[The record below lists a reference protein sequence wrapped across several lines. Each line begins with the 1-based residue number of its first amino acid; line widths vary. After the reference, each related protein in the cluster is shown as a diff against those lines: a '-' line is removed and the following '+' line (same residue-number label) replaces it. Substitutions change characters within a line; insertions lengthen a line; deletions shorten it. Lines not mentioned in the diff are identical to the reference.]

1 MDHDMKNKTT
11 SSSRRVPVLGA
22 LACAL
27 TLAAL
32 PAARADAPTDGALAA
47 DHAGY
52 RAQQAAIQ
60 RLNDTGAHPLRS
72 FSLAKA
78 QCWLDVSF
86 HEYTRNDR
94 SRFPQEALD
103 ESRRITDYL
112 TRGGAVGAADNPAR
126 QTPRVNGAAKLRDD
140 LWAQAEALKGHA
152 GWRCAERLV
161 ACGEVE
167 LVHAGNEYNQQGW
180 RHAKPYIQIAEDLI
194 GDARTAAEACPP
206 LQPRVAAPPP
216 PPVTPP
222 PVVVNKVTEK
232 IVLNASVLFGFDR
245 RSLDDLLPGGR
256 AQLDQVV
263 AKLDKVYASVER
275 LTLVGHTDRLGRPDY
290 NERLSADRA
299 ATIATYLKQQ
309 GVQVPIETVGR
320 GSAEPLPNVVCEQ
333 RNLAQLRACL
343 QPNRRVELLI
353 TGVPR

>member
-1 MDHDMKNKTT
+1 MKNNPT
-11 SSSRRVPVLGA
+11 SAAARRVPVLGA
-22 LACAL
+22 VACAL
-27 TLAAL
+27 ALIGTAAY
-32 PAARADAPTDGALAA
+32 ADAPTDGALAA

-52 RAQQAAIQ
+52 QTQQAAIQ

-103 ESRRITDYL
+103 ESRRITDFL

-140 LWAQAEALKGHA
+140 LWAQAEALKSHVG
-152 GWRCAERLV
+152 GDCAERLV
-161 ACGEVE
+161 ACAEVE

-206 LQPRVAAPPP
+206 KRVEQ
-216 PPVTPP
+216 PPVTPTP
-222 PVVVNKVTEK
+222 PAPVVKVTEK
-232 IVLNASVLFGFDR
+232 IVLSANVLFGFDR

-256 AQLDQVV
+256 AQLDQIV

-309 GVQVPIETVGR
+309 GVQVPIETIGR
-320 GSAEPLPNVVCEQ
+320 GSAEPLPKVVCEQ
-333 RNLAQLRACL
+333 HNLAQLRACL

>member
-32 PAARADAPTDGALAA
+32 PTARADAPTDGALAA

-103 ESRRITDYL
+103 QSRLITDFL
-112 TRGGAVGAADNPAR
+112 TRGGAVGAADNPAQ
-126 QTPRVNGAAKLRDD
+126 QTPLVNGAAKLRDD
-140 LWAQAEALKGHA
+140 LWAQAAALKGHA

-167 LVHAGNEYNQQGW
+167 LVHAGNEHHQQGW

-194 GDARTAAEACPP
+194 GDAKAAADACPP
-206 LQPRVAAPPP
+206 VPKHQVDL
-216 PPVTPP
+216 PPVEPP
-222 PVVVNKVTEK
+222 PVVINKITEK

-245 RSLDDLLPGGR
+245 RRMDDLLPGGR

-263 AKLDKVYASVER
+263 AKLDRVYASVER

-299 ATIATYLKQQ
+299 AAIRDYLQQQ
-309 GVQVPIETVGR
+309 GVKVPIETIGR
-320 GSAEPLPNVVCEQ
+320 GSAEPVPGVTCTQ

-343 QPNRRVELLI
+343 QPNRRVEILI